1 MKKHIIW
8 SNMNLDIED
17 WRDGYKE
24 YLEMNDRDDEDPDD
38 EDAIY
43 QWMNETNDM
52 YLDDER
58 ANLNNVVDGRILV
71 IGDIGRWNGRVS
83 GYKIIGSGN
92 IGDILYSECDYAEW
106 YSDGHNIRSVVIHHD
121 GRNYAEYRVIREDRN
136 IENLLNDI
144 YDGKEISRAKLNY
157 YTRSL
162 HPYVARVYGWR

>member
-17 WRDGYKE
+17 WRDDYQE
-24 YLEMNDRDDEDPDD
+24 YLEENGFDERHNNDDDL
-38 EDAIY
+38 Y
-43 QWMNETNDM
+43 KWMYDINAECL
-52 YLDDER
+52 YDER
-58 ANLNNVVDGRILV
+58 ANLDKVVDGRILV

-83 GYKIIGSGN
+83 GYKIIDSGN
-92 IGDILYSECDYAEW
+92 IHDILYSECDYVEW
-106 YSDGHNIRSVVIHHD
+106 YGDGYNIRSVGIHHD

-162 HPYVARVYGWR
+162 YPYVAKVYGWRK